1 MILGPTEE
9 DPEMGLFK
17 QMKDMKNMVAEAPA
31 ALDQANQL
39 AANAQVMAAQQQAAA
54 TQAATAQQAAVAVAA
69 AGPDFEPISG
79 VSLELYA
86 EISRDLATVNYD
98 QAQAPALAN
107 AKGVVSADWEA
118 AVAGWNAR
126 MQTNPAV
133 SQRFNALY
141 TGR

>member
-1 MILGPTEE
+1 
-9 DPEMGLFK
+9 MGLFK

>member
-1 MILGPTEE
+1 
-9 DPEMGLFK
+9 MGLFK

-54 TQAATAQQAAVAVAA
+54 TDAATRQQAAVTAA
-69 AGPDFEPISG
+69 AVGPDFEPISG
-79 VSLELYA
+79 VSIELFA
-86 EISRDLATVNYD
+86 QISRDLATVNYD

-107 AKGVVSADWEA
+107 AKGVISSDWDA

-133 SQRFNALY
+133 GQRFNALY
-141 TGR
+141 TGS

>member
-1 MILGPTEE
+1 
-9 DPEMGLFK
+9 MGLFK

-54 TQAATAQQAAVAVAA
+54 TDAAARQQAAVTAA
-69 AGPDFEPISG
+69 AVGPDFDPING
-79 VSLELYA
+79 VSIELYA

-107 AKGVVSADWEA
+107 AKGVISSDWEA

-133 SQRFNALY
+133 GQRFNALY